1 MSLLNLPLTLLIV
14 IFLALGI
21 FSQWFANRIKWPSIV
36 VMAIVGLLVGP
47 VFGLINPQE
56 SLGEEVFS
64 PLVSLAVAIILF
76 EGSSNLDFRE
86 IKGISKAVIR
96 IITIGAIITWILGAV
111 TLHYIIGFSLS
122 ISLVLGGLFLI
133 TGPTVIQPLL
143 KQAKVKK
150 RVDSILRWES
160 IILDPIGPMLALG
173 AFYIF
178 QIIEQGFDLQL
189 IAKFIISLFIAIA
202 IGFGASYLFMWLIK
216 KDLIPQNLMPPIQL
230 IFILLIFSICD
241 EILPESGLLAVTI
254 FGLMMAR
261 MKRHDLIFKESDHFI
276 ENTSSIMISTVFIL
290 ITSSLTLE
298 VLKSVMSWKLFIFCA
313 IMIILVR
320 PISILLSTVNTE
332 ISKRER
338 AMVSMMAPRGI
349 VVLTVAQFFGG
360 LFIEKGTP
368 MAEYITPVTFGL
380 VFITVVI
387 YGFSFLP
394 LSKIMRISSTEPP
407 GIIIVG
413 ESEFSFHLGAKLK
426 SHNIPVMTFNLFSNT
441 TQRSKELGFEVFDG
455 NLLSSNDR
463 IYADM
468 TRYNKCILMTQSFI
482 FNSLAFN
489 ELVPEFGLK
498 HVDMMPV
505 SFSDE
510 HERSNLDGPI
520 RNHILFDW
528 NFTSRWFNRYISE
541 HNILEIPAKKQ
552 NQLTKNDMVL
562 YHIDNNSVVTFKR
575 SNQLVFEAE
584 EGVIGYLKDAY
595 SHQNI

>member
-1 MSLLNLPLTLLIV
+1 MTLLNLPLMLLIV

-21 FSQWFANRIKWPSIV
+21 FSQWFATRIKWPSIV

-47 VFGLINPQE
+47 ILGLINPQE
-56 SLGEEVFS
+56 SLGQEVFS

-86 IKGISKAVIR
+86 LKGISKAVIR
-96 IITIGAIITWILGAV
+96 IITLGAAIAWILGSV
-111 TLHYIIGFSLS
+111 TLHYVLGFSWA

-143 KQAKVKK
+143 KQAKVRKS
-150 RVDSILRWES
+150 VDSILRWES

-173 AFYIF
+173 AFYLF
-178 QIIEQGFDLQL
+178 QLFEQGFELEIILNFVLRFL
-189 IAKFIISLFIAIA
+189 IAIV

-216 KDLIPQNLMPPIQL
+216 HDLIPQNLMPPIQL
-230 IFILLIFSICD
+230 VFILLVFAICD

-290 ITSSLTLE
+290 ITSSLTLG
-298 VLKSVMSWKLFIFCA
+298 VLESVMSWKLFIFCA
-313 IMIILVR
+313 IMIIVIR
-320 PISILLSTVNTE
+320 PISILLATISTE

-360 LFIEKGTP
+360 LFVEKGTP
-368 MAEYITPVTFGL
+368 LAELITPVTFGL

-394 LSKIMRISSTEPP
+394 LSKIMHLSSTEPP
-407 GIIIVG
+407 GVIIVG
-413 ESEFSFHLGAKLK
+413 ESEFSFHLGAKLRE
-426 SHNIPVMTFNLFSNT
+426 HNIPVMTFNLFKNTSERSN
-441 TQRSKELGFEVFDG
+441 ELDFEIFEG

-468 TRYNKCILMTQSFI
+468 TRYNKCLLMTQSFV

-498 HVDMMPV
+498 NVDMMPI

-510 HERSNLDGPI
+510 HARSNVDGPI
-520 RNHILFDW
+520 KNHILFDW
-528 NFTSRWFNRYISE
+528 NFTSRWFNRFIKD
-541 HNILEIPAKKQ
+541 HNILEVPMSCK
-552 NQLTKNDMVL
+552 NQLSENDMIL
-562 YHIDNNSVVTFKR
+562 YHISDSGVVTFKR
-575 SNQLVFEAE
+575 GNNNLVETE
-584 EGVIGYLKDAY
+584 KGMIGYLKDAY
-595 SHQNI
+595 LHQNI

>member
-1 MSLLNLPLTLLIV
+1 MLLIV

-21 FSQWFANRIKWPSIV
+21 FSQWFATRIKWPSIV

-47 VFGLINPQE
+47 ILGLINPEE
-56 SLGEEVFS
+56 SLEQELFS

-76 EGSSNLDFRE
+76 EVSSNLDFVE
-86 IKGISKAVIR
+86 LKDISKAVIR
-96 IITIGAIITWILGAV
+96 IISLGAAIAWILGSV
-111 TLHYIIGFSLS
+111 TLHYVLGFSWA

-143 KQAKVKK
+143 KQAKVRKS
-150 RVDSILRWES
+150 VDLILRWES

-173 AFYIF
+173 AFYLF
-178 QIIEQGFDLQL
+178 QLFEQGFELEIILNFVLRFL
-189 IAKFIISLFIAIA
+189 IAIV

-216 KDLIPQNLMPPIQL
+216 HDLIPQNLMPPIQL
-230 IFILLIFSICD
+230 VFILLVFAICD

-290 ITSSLTLE
+290 ITSSLTLG
-298 VLKSVMSWKLFIFCA
+298 VLESVMSWKLFIFCA
-313 IMIILVR
+313 IMIIVIR
-320 PISILLSTVNTE
+320 PISILLATISTE

-360 LFIEKGTP
+360 LFVEKGTP
-368 MAEYITPVTFGL
+368 LAELITPVTFGL

-394 LSKIMRISSTEPP
+394 LSKIMHLSSTEPP
-407 GIIIVG
+407 GVIIVG
-413 ESEFSFHLGAKLK
+413 ESEFSFHLGAKLRE
-426 SHNIPVMTFNLFSNT
+426 HNIPVMTFNLFKNTSERSN
-441 TQRSKELGFEVFDG
+441 ELDFEIFEG

-468 TRYNKCILMTQSFI
+468 TRYNKCLLMTQS
-482 FNSLAFN
+482 
-489 ELVPEFGLK
+489 
-498 HVDMMPV
+498 
-505 SFSDE
+505 
-510 HERSNLDGPI
+510 
-520 RNHILFDW
+520 
-528 NFTSRWFNRYISE
+528 
-541 HNILEIPAKKQ
+541 
-552 NQLTKNDMVL
+552 
-562 YHIDNNSVVTFKR
+562 
-575 SNQLVFEAE
+575 
-584 EGVIGYLKDAY
+584 
-595 SHQNI
+595 

>member
-1 MSLLNLPLTLLIV
+1 MSLLNLPLMLVIV

-21 FSQWFANRIKWPSIV
+21 FSQWFASRIKWPSIV

-56 SLGEEVFS
+56 SLGESAFS
-64 PLVSLAVAIILF
+64 PLVSIAVAIILF

-86 IKGISKAVIR
+86 LRGISKAVVR
-96 IITIGAIITWILGAV
+96 IITIGAIIAWILGAI
-111 TLHYIIGFSLS
+111 TLHYVLGFSIA

-143 KQAKVKK
+143 KQAKVRKS
-150 RVDSILRWES
+150 VDSILRWES

-173 AFYIF
+173 AFYVF
-178 QIIEQGFDLQL
+178 QIIEQGFNLQIILSFVLRLL
-189 IAKFIISLFIAIA
+189 IAVIV
-202 IGFGASYLFMWLIK
+202 GFAASYLFMWLIK
-216 KDLIPQNLMPPIQL
+216 RDLIPQNLMPPIQL
-230 IFILLIFSICD
+230 VFILLTFAICD
-241 EILPESGLLAVTI
+241 EFLPESGLLAVTI

-276 ENTSSIMISTVFIL
+276 ENMSTIMVSTVFIL

-298 VLKSVMSWKLFIFCA
+298 VLKSILSWKLFIFCA

-320 PISILLSTVNTE
+320 PISILLATINTE

-360 LFIEKGTP
+360 LFVEKGTP

-380 VFITVVI
+380 VFVTVVI

-394 LSKIMRISSTEPP
+394 LSKVMRLSSTEPP
-407 GIIIVG
+407 GVIIVG
-413 ESEFSFHLGAKLK
+413 ESEFSFHLGAKLRA
-426 SHNIPVMTFNLFSNT
+426 HRIPVMTFNLFNNT
-441 TQRSKELGFEVFDG
+441 SQRSKDLDFEVFEG

-468 TRYNKCILMTQSFI
+468 TRYNKCLLMTQSFV

-498 HVDMMPV
+498 NVDMMPV
-505 SFSDE
+505 SFTDE
-510 HERSNLDGPI
+510 HARSNVDGPI
-520 RNHILFDW
+520 RNHILFDK
-528 NFTSRWFNRYISE
+528 NFTSHWFNRFIVN
-541 HNILEIPAKKQ
+541 HNILEIPVSNKR
-552 NQLTKNDMVL
+552 QLTKNDMIL
-562 YHIDNNSVVTFKR
+562 YHISDNKVVTFKR
-575 SNQLVFEAE
+575 NNSLIDADN
-584 EGVIGYLKDAY
+584 GTIGYLKDAY
-595 SHQNI
+595 LHQNI